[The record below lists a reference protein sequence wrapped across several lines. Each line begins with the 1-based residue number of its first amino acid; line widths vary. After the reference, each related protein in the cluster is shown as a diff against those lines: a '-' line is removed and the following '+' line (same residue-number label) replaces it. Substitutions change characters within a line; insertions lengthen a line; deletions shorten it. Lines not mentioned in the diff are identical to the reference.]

1 MIRAKRKIHRPA
13 LRREIPHLPSVLV
26 PQQRSIQ
33 RAVHKHLLIRHR
45 HVVLTRE
52 AHRQCFRGNRERSN
66 ALSGNGEQAEP
77 ISVTRKEE
85 LLDERLFILDRDTRT
100 SSNRLVE
107 REGHVVHARLHW
119 HVLHVVQRAGVQEN
133 GVEESRIIH
142 RRQSEVDRPRRVQS
156 GEGQC
161 HHAVQIRG
169 ANVDGIDPRAAGIV
183 GAEQQ
188 IVNSD
193 ANSTIVVVLVI
204 HDIQLIVTNRNG
216 GVEISSTGILR
227 IAKGTTP
234 YQVSVHFTV

>member
-1 MIRAKRKIHRPA
+1 MIRAKRKIHHPA
-13 LRREIPHLPSVLV
+13 LRCEIRHLSSILV
-26 PQQRSIQ
+26 PQQRSVQ
-33 RAVHKHLLIRHR
+33 RAVHEHFFIASSS
-45 HVVLTRE
+45 VVLTRE
-52 AHRQCFRGNRERSN
+52 AHRQRFRGKREWSN

-77 ISVTRKEE
+77 ISVTREEE

-156 GEGQC
+156 GEGQR
-161 HHAVQIRG
+161 HHAVQVRG

-188 IVNSD
+188 IVHCD
-193 ANSTIVVVLVI
+193 ADSSIVVVLVI